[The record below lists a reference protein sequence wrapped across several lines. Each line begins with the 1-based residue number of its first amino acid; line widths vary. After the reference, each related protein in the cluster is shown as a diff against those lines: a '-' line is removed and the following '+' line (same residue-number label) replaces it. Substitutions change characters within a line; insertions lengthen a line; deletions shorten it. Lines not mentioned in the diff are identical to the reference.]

1 MNINLTRQQLVILGG
16 LLLVGYLAFCGF
28 GYMIGRGT
36 APAQA
41 PAPPQ
46 PAHVEMTAPAP
57 TTTQPP
63 MPGPTDTSPPTEYYS
78 EEEILQARKQF
89 QVEVLDFNAKDG
101 FGTEFPLSDYVR
113 LRITN
118 NSNVILPHLTVLT
131 KRFNA
136 QGEMT
141 GSSRA
146 PSIPTSNIDP
156 GESFEC
162 DYYPKGHLPSV
173 VNITVEIEHIISPD
187 SKEFFPELNQKIP
200 KPTAR

>member
-1 MNINLTRQQLVILGG
+1 MNLTRQQLAILGG
-16 LLLVGYLAFCGF
+16 LLLVGYLVFCGF

-46 PAHVEMTAPAP
+46 PAHVEMTTPAP

-63 MPGPTDTSPPTEYYS
+63 MPGPTDTSPPAEYYS
-78 EEEILQARKQF
+78 EEEILQARKEF
-89 QVEVLDFNAKDG
+89 KVEVLDFNAKDG

-118 NSNVILPHLTVLT
+118 NSNMILPHLTLLT

-136 QGEMT
+136 QGEMI

-146 PSIPTSNIDP
+146 PSIPTSNIKP
-156 GESFEC
+156 GESFEY

-173 VNITVEIEHIISPD
+173 VNITVEIEHVINSD
-187 SKEFFPELNQKIP
+187 SKKFFPELNQKMP
-200 KPTAR
+200 KPAAR